1 MVEWLGLPLES
12 KRQTLIETS
21 VATGFQEK
29 AIEKD
34 WWVTLILKACF
45 VTQWG
50 KELVFKGGTSLT
62 KAWGLIERFS
72 EDIDL
77 VINREVLGFKGEL
90 SNTQIKKL
98 RGRTAEFMAT
108 VFMDSLSRSLT
119 EMGVDPALYK
129 LEVQP
134 GGVADRDPQ
143 ILELYYHS
151 FLDADNYLAEK
162 VIIEIGARSLM
173 EPASSREIHTII
185 GTALSGRPF
194 SGTPF
199 EVLSVDPRRTFL
211 EKVFLLHEEFSK
223 PEERMRHE
231 RMSRHLYDLER
242 LMDTEFGKA
251 ALQDRQLYERIVQ
264 HRAKY
269 TAIRGVDYSKHAPD
283 KLEFIPPAD
292 VQVNWERDYGLMQ
305 RAMIYGESL
314 SYAAMI
320 QRLEELKQRFRS
332 INWR

>member
-1 MVEWLGLPLES
+1 MVEWLSLSPES
-12 KRQTLIETS
+12 KRQTIIEAT

-45 VTQWG
+45 LTQWG
-50 KELVFKGGTSLT
+50 KDLVFKGGTSLS

-77 VINREVLGFKGEL
+77 VMNREALGFKGEL
-90 SNTQIKKL
+90 SNTQIRKL
-98 RGRTAEFMAT
+98 REKTSEFMVT
-108 VFMDSLSRSLT
+108 VFMDSLSRSLI
-119 EMGVDPALYK
+119 EMGVDPKLYK

-151 FLDADNYLAEK
+151 FLEPDGYLTEK

-173 EPASSREIHTII
+173 EPASARAIHTII
-185 GTALSGRPF
+185 GTALPDRPF

-199 EVLSVDPRRTFL
+199 EVLTVDPRRTFL

-223 PEERMRHE
+223 PGEKMRHV

-251 ALQDRQLYERIVQ
+251 SMQDRELFDRIVQ

-269 TAIRGVDYSKHAPD
+269 TSIRGIDYNNHAPHRLD
-283 KLEFIPPAD
+283 FLPPD
-292 VQVNWERDYGLMQ
+292 EVQANWERDYGLMQ
-305 RAMIYGESL
+305 RAMIYGKSL
-314 SYAAMI
+314 SYAALI
-320 QRLEELKQRFRS
+320 QRLEELKHRFRN
-332 INWR
+332 IDWR